1 MSEHEIAVN
10 IVIDIYVGTRKN
22 PEYQQRATDV
32 FCNLIELN
40 ETEFNELGLTF
51 KNS

>member
-10 IVIDIYVGTRKN
+10 IVTDVYIGTQKN
-22 PEYQQRATDV
+22 AEFQQRAADT
-32 FCNLIELN
+32 FCNLIEFN
-40 ETEFNELGLTF
+40 ETEFNKLGLTF